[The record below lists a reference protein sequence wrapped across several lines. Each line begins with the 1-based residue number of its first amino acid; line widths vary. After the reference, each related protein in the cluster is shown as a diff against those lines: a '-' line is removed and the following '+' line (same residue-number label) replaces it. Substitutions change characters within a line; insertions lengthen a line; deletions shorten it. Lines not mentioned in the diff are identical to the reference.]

1 MSINNPEQLKRFV
14 EIFEDKNNFR
24 ISTIQFGIRPN
35 QLESLKDFMA
45 VGCQL
50 IDSSQWQI
58 RASNKQAVIDLK
70 KKLKI
75 DKRVRIGSRQN
86 FHGYDVRVIEKKR
99 KRSDKNMAK
108 TDRYDASSGVLR
120 YIGYLAIIL
129 VRL

>member
-1 MSINNPEQLKRFV
+1 
-14 EIFEDKNNFR
+14 
-24 ISTIQFGIRPN
+24 
-35 QLESLKDFMA
+35 MA